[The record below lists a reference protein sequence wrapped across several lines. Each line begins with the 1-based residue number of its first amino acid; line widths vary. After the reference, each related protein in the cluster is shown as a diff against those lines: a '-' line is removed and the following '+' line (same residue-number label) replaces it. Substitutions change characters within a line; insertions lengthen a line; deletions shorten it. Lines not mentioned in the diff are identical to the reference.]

1 MKLTNYNM
9 VVGVAFQ
16 NKSKVVIKVLNIK
29 IIHFQFPVKYK
40 KRPKT
45 IKLKMTILKVF
56 YEKKQSSWCK
66 LEIGYLEPV

>member
-1 MKLTNYNM
+1 M
-9 VVGVAFQ
+9 
-16 NKSKVVIKVLNIK
+16 SSCNIK
-29 IIHFQFPVKYK
+29 IIHFQFLVKYKKKKK